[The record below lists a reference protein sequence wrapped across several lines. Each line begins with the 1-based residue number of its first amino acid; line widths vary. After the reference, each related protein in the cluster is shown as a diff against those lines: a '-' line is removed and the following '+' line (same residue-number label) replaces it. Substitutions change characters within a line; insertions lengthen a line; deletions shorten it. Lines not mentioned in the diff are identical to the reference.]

1 MASKFE
7 KPVIRIAPL
16 NVYEVATKI
25 THEANFISE
34 HGAVPYSHLV
44 TDRGCLRV

>member
-34 HGAVPYSHLV
+34 HGAVPYSLGH
-44 TDRGCLRV
+44 